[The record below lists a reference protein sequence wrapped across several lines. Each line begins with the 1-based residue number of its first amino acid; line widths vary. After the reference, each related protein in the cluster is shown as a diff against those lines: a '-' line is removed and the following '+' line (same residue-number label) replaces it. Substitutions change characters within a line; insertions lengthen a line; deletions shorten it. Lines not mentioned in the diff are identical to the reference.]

1 MNKILVFIVLS
12 ISLYGSQIL
21 GKIDRFDLPYLNI
34 KNIKAK
40 IDTGAKTSS
49 LHCMSIKPTKDGFVK
64 FIVLDKSH
72 KKYTGDYIKKKILRI
87 GEVKSSN
94 GSKEKRYF
102 IKTPILI
109 YNKKY
114 MMELSL
120 SFRGDMKYPLLI
132 GRELI
137 KQDFLVDVT
146 KTNLSYRFKN
156 NNN

>member
-1 MNKILVFIVLS
+1 MNKIFLTIVLS
-12 ISLYGSQIL
+12 ISLYGTQIL

-64 FIVLDKSH
+64 FIVLDKTH
-72 KKYTGDYIKKKILRI
+72 KKFTGNYIKKKISRV

-94 GSKEKRYF
+94 GIKQKRYF
-102 IKTPILI
+102 IKTPIII

-114 MMELSL
+114 IMELSL
-120 SFRGDMKYPLLI
+120 SHRGSMNYPLLI

-146 KTNLSYRFKN
+146 KTNLSYRSKN
-156 NNN
+156 KN